1 MLILDLWGISF
12 HAVVVFA
19 LGKNLLFKFAL
30 GHCDVGPNKEH
41 RKEISKRKRQSITIS
56 PYRFKDLPTALQV
69 FKETRSLV
77 SIAVI
82 VHMDIAVI
90 RYKTQFCFHS

>member
-30 GHCDVGPNKEH
+30 GHCGVFYQQLQK
-41 RKEISKRKRQSITIS
+41 II
-56 PYRFKDLPTALQV
+56 PTLSVKNEQWKWMV
-69 FKETRSLV
+69 FPE
-77 SIAVI
+77 
-82 VHMDIAVI
+82 MDNI
-90 RYKTQFCFHS
+90 